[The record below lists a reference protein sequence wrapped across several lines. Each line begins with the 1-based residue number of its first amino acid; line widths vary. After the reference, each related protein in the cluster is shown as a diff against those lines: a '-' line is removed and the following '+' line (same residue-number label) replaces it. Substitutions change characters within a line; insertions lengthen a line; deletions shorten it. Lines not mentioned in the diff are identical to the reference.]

1 MVPVVQAFCYTKYLG
16 HLELNFDDDGD
27 LLEPVDGTGVS
38 FADVVTL
45 DSSIEQDE
53 DIEEMLDEYRE
64 EVRLSGLEKDP
75 G

>member
-1 MVPVVQAFCYTKYLG
+1 MVQAFCYTKYLG
-16 HLELNFDDDGD
+16 HLELNFGDDGD
-27 LLEPVDGTGVS
+27 LLQPVDGTGVS

-64 EVRLSGLEKDP
+64 EVRPSGLEKDP

>member
-27 LLEPVDGTGVS
+27 LLQPVDGTGVS

-64 EVRLSGLEKDP
+64 EVRLSGHAKDP